1 MTQDLDTFGR
11 LLMKDVRDQT
21 ILEYDGMVSGK
32 INSISGKKL
41 RALLDQFD
49 QDQREAIKSIIL
61 TQIDGAIHNFL
72 WLIEKGGDSSFPVV
86 LNGGIPPVDLATAS
100 DGLTGELYSD
110 EGWIAR
116 YSMNRG
122 TFS

>member
-11 LLMKDVRDQT
+11 LLMRDVRDQT
-21 ILEYDGMVSGK
+21 ISEYDGMASGK
-32 INSISGKKL
+32 INSSSGKKL

-49 QDQREAIKSIIL
+49 QDEKDAIKSIIL

-72 WLIEKGGDSSFPVV
+72 WLIEKGGNSSFPVV
-86 LNGGIPPVDLATAS
+86 LNGGIPPVDLARAS

-110 EGWIAR
+110 VGWIAR
-116 YSMNRG
+116 YSMNRV
-122 TFS
+122 TF